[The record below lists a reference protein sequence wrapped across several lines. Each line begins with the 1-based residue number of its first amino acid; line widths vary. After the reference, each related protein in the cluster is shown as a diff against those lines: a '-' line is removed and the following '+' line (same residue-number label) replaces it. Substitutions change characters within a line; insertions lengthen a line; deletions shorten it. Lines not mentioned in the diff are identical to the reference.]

1 MADIQER
8 IKRAGEYF
16 NGMQVTKVD
25 DTDVIYV
32 IVRFPERWLI
42 DETVQ
47 EKYDVSV
54 VDGKMPGEYFFCAEM
69 SVGFDAVFDAVDQCI
84 QVNKDAMER
93 AQLFQEKINELKE
106 IFGNEE
112 NTIKKLR
119 TLEFTFPR
127 QKKEISKKKSLVEEI
142 ADQEIEGRENN
153 DLQGTNR
160 TSPDNV

>member
-8 IKRAGEYF
+8 IKKTGEYF
-16 NGMQVTKVD
+16 GGMQVTKVD

-32 IVRFPERWLI
+32 IVHFPSRWII
-42 DETVQ
+42 DDAVQ
-47 EKYDVSV
+47 EKYDVSIV
-54 VDGKMPGEYFFCAEM
+54 ERSEGEYLFCAEM
-69 SVGFDAVFDAVDQCI
+69 SVGFDAVFDAVDHCI

-127 QKKEISKKKSLVEEI
+127 QKKEINKKRSPIEEVVEKELGN
-142 ADQEIEGRENN
+142 DGLETDTNDGRGE
-153 DLQGTNR
+153 
-160 TSPDNV
+160 

>member
-8 IKRAGEYF
+8 IKKTGGF
-16 NGMQVTKVD
+16 FKGMQVTKVE

-32 IVRFPERWLI
+32 IVQFPNRWII
-42 DETVQ
+42 DDAVQ

-54 VDGKMPGEYFFCAEM
+54 VDGKTGGEYFFCAEM
-69 SVGFDAVFDAVDQCI
+69 AVGFDAVFDAVDYCI

-93 AQLFQEKINELKE
+93 AQLFQDKINELKA
-106 IFGNEE
+106 IFSDEE

-127 QKKEISKKKSLVEEI
+127 QKKEQIKKKTPVEEI
-142 ADQEIEGRENN
+142 ADQEIGKTGE
-153 DLQGTNR
+153 
-160 TSPDNV
+160 

>member
-16 NGMQVTKVD
+16 SGMQVTKVD

-32 IVRFPERWLI
+32 IVHFPVRWII
-42 DETVQ
+42 DDNVQ

-54 VDGKMPGEYFFCAEM
+54 VDGKTDGEYLFCAEM
-69 SVGFDAVFDAVDQCI
+69 SVGFDAVFDAVEHCI

-127 QKKEISKKKSLVEEI
+127 QKKEINKKKSPVEEV
-142 ADQEIEGRENN
+142 AEKELGNDEHEEII
-153 DLQGTNR
+153 
-160 TSPDNV
+160 

>member
-8 IKRAGEYF
+8 IKKTGAYF
-16 NGMQVTKVD
+16 GGMQVTKVD

-32 IVRFPERWLI
+32 IARFPSRWII
-42 DETVQ
+42 DDSVQ
-47 EKYDVSV
+47 DKYEVSV
-54 VDGKMPGEYFFCAEM
+54 VEQSDGEYLFCAEM
-69 SVGFDAVFDAVDQCI
+69 SVGFDAVFDAVDHCI

-119 TLEFTFPR
+119 TLEFTFPKQR
-127 QKKEISKKKSLVEEI
+127 KETNKKKSPVEEI
-142 ADQEIEGRENN
+142 AEKELNAGEENN
-153 DLQGTNR
+153 D
-160 TSPDNV
+160 

>member
-32 IVRFPERWLI
+32 IVRFPVRWLI
-42 DETVQ
+42 DDTVQ

-54 VDGKMPGEYFFCAEM
+54 VDGKTPGEYLFCAEM
-69 SVGFDAVFDAVDQCI
+69 AVGFDAVFDAVDQCI

-127 QKKEISKKKSLVEEI
+127 QKKEAARKKSPIEEV
-142 ADQEIEGRENN
+142 AEKELGNGEE
-153 DLQGTNR
+153 TM
-160 TSPDNV
+160 

>member
-1 MADIQER
+1 MADIQSR
-8 IKRAGEYF
+8 IENVKPYF
-16 NGMQVTKVD
+16 KGMQVTQVD
-25 DTDVIYV
+25 ETNVIYV
-32 IVRFPERWLI
+32 IVSFPSRWII
-42 DETVQ
+42 DEGIQ

-54 VDGKMPGEYFFCAEM
+54 MDGKEPGEFYFCAEIG
-69 SVGFDAVFDAVDQCI
+69 VGFDTVFDAVDQCI

-127 QKKEISKKKSLVEEI
+127 QKKDMNRKKSPVEEI
-142 ADQEIEGRENN
+142 AEKE
-153 DLQGTNR
+153 LGTEDKDSNE
-160 TSPDNV
+160 

>member
-8 IKRAGEYF
+8 IKKVGNLF
-16 NGMQVTKVD
+16 KGMQVTEVD
-25 DTDVIYV
+25 GTKVIYV
-32 IVRFPERWLI
+32 IVSFPQRWII
-42 DETVQ
+42 DDEILD
-47 EKYDVSV
+47 KYGVNV
-54 VDGKMPGEYFFCAEM
+54 VDGKEPGEYYFCAEM
-69 SVGFDAVFDAVDQCI
+69 ETGFDVVFDSVDHCI

-127 QKKEISKKKSLVEEI
+127 QKKESKRISPLEEVAKKEM
-142 ADQEIEGRENN
+142 EN
-153 DLQGTNR
+153 
-160 TSPDNV
+160 DNTDKNE

>member
-8 IKRAGEYF
+8 IKKTGEYF
-16 NGMQVTKVD
+16 GGMQVTKVD

-32 IVRFPERWLI
+32 IARFPSRWII
-42 DETVQ
+42 DDSVQ
-47 EKYDVSV
+47 DKYEVSV
-54 VDGKMPGEYFFCAEM
+54 VEQSDGEYLFCAEM
-69 SVGFDAVFDAVDQCI
+69 SVGFDAVFDAVDHCI

-119 TLEFTFPR
+119 TLEFTFPK
-127 QKKEISKKKSLVEEI
+127 QKKETNKKKSPVEEI
-142 ADQEIEGRENN
+142 AEKELGN
-153 DLQGTNR
+153 DVHEET
-160 TSPDNV
+160 V

>member
-8 IKRAGEYF
+8 IKKTGQF
-16 NGMQVTKVD
+16 FKGMQVTKVD

-32 IVRFPERWLI
+32 VVRFPQRWII
-42 DETVQ
+42 DDAAA

-54 VDGKMPGEYFFCAEM
+54 IDGQEDGEHMFCAEM
-69 SVGFDAVFDAVDQCI
+69 SVGFDAVFNAIDQCI

-127 QKKEISKKKSLVEEI
+127 QKKEAARKKSPIEEV
-142 ADQEIEGRENN
+142 AEKELGDGEE
-153 DLQGTNR
+153 T
-160 TSPDNV
+160 T

>member
-8 IKRAGEYF
+8 IKQVGEYF
-16 NGMQVTKVD
+16 SGMQVTKVD

-32 IVRFPERWLI
+32 IVHFPVRWII
-42 DETVQ
+42 DDNVQ

-54 VDGKMPGEYFFCAEM
+54 VDGKTDGEYLFCAEM
-69 SVGFDAVFDAVDQCI
+69 SVGFDAVFDAVEHCI

-127 QKKEISKKKSLVEEI
+127 QKKEISKKRSPVEEV
-142 ADQEIEGRENN
+142 AEKELGN
-153 DLQGTNR
+153 DEHEET
-160 TSPDNV
+160 V